1 MPTILAFFLTLPLSI
16 LATRAVLAWLRH
28 KRILDHPN
36 ERSSHS
42 QPTPRGGGLAIAP
55 VVLASWAVLAATGV
69 VSAAVWPVIG
79 GAAAL
84 LALSWIDDKNGLSP
98 RLRLSV
104 HLGVAII
111 GILALPG
118 DRLVFQ
124 GLLPL
129 WADRTAAVIGWVWFL
144 NLYNFMDGIDGI
156 TGVETASIGG
166 GLVVLALMTGGTGA
180 PLAAVLVAAALGFLV
195 FNWHPAKIFLGD
207 SGSVPLGYALGW
219 LLLNAAADGHLAAA
233 LILPAYYLAD
243 ATITLG
249 RRALRG
255 EKVWQAHRQHFYQQ
269 ALRGGRVRHDQVALL
284 ILGENILLIALA
296 VLALH
301 RPAVALAGTAVT
313 VAVLLT
319 TLARLGKETAP

>member
-1 MPTILAFFLTLPLSI
+1 MPTLLAFVLTLPLSVV
-16 LATRAVLAWLRH
+16 ATRAVLAWLRH

-55 VVLASWAVLAATGV
+55 VVLGAWAALAATGIAP
-69 VSAAVWPVIG
+69 AALWPVIG

-84 LALSWIDDKNGLSP
+84 LALSWTDDKGGLSA
-98 RLRLSV
+98 RLRFGA

-111 GILALPG
+111 GILALPQ

-129 WADRTAAVIGWVWFL
+129 AADRAIAVIGWVWFL

-166 GLVVLALMTGGTGA
+166 GLVLLALITGGAGA

-233 LILPAYYLAD
+233 VILPAYYLAD

-269 ALRGGRVRHDQVALL
+269 ALRGGRVRHDHVALL
-284 ILGENILLIALA
+284 ILGENLLLIALA
-296 VLALH
+296 VLALDH
-301 RPAVALAGTAVT
+301 PAVALAGAAVT
-313 VAVLLT
+313 VAALLT